1 MNLDE
6 LKKRHADL
14 VYTKEELYEV
24 YRTMKESIDAEL
36 SSTYY
41 QALDRAPDSA
51 TKTKKD
57 KIVFLKTIFP
67 DENSLIIS
75 KLVNCR
81 PTYAYGIKVI
91 NGIVT
96 DKIGDKSRELHY
108 RRRLRGGIV
117 SKQKRDTIL
126 KRDNY
131 ECVVCKSK
139 KDLVIHH
146 VIPVLSHDIQLDK
159 YENKYFL
166 NHRAWTEKEKKYH
179 ESNLVTLCKR
189 CHLGIHNH
197 NYFEFPWYNIGHFSI
212 YFLLEMMDGVGEK
225 TLEKLYQHFV
235 DADAIQEANI
245 DDLRGLGIQEKT
257 AKRIKGRIED
267 VLSCKEV

>member
-14 VYTKEELYEV
+14 VYTKGELYEV
-24 YRTMKESIDAEL
+24 YRTMKEGIDAEL

-41 QALDRAPDSA
+41 QALDKAPDSA
-51 TKTKKD
+51 TKTRKD
-57 KIVFLKTIFP
+57 KIVFLKTIFL

-81 PTYAYGIKVI
+81 PTYVYGIKVI

-96 DKIGDKSRELHY
+96 DKIGEKSRELHY
-108 RRRLRGGIV
+108 RRKLRAGIV
-117 SKQKRDTIL
+117 SRQKRDAIL

-139 KDLVIHH
+139 KYLEIHH
-146 VIPVLSHDIQLDK
+146 VAPVLSHGTQL
-159 YENKYFL
+159 YNL
-166 NHRAWTEKEKKYH
+166 NRRAWTEKEKKYH

-197 NYFEFPWYNIGHFSI
+197 NYSEFPWYNIGHFSI

-225 TLEKLYQHFV
+225 TLEKLYQRFV
-235 DADAIQEANI
+235 DADAIREASI
-245 DDLRGLGIQEKT
+245 DDLRGLGIREKT
-257 AKRIKGRIED
+257 AKRIKD
-267 VLSCKEV
+267 VLSYKGV